1 MVDDRWLAD
10 HKTRFTPKHL
20 RWVLAPAAPLQRAA
34 RMPQLQNTSDDSVL
48 DDSWLTSD
56 GDEQQGTE
64 STEEPDGEPEGSTD
78 DSTGIV
84 VVQL

>member
-34 RMPQLQNTSDDSVL
+34 RMHVSTSDDSVL

-84 VVQL
+84 IVQL

>member
-1 MVDDRWLAD
+1 M
-10 HKTRFTPKHL
+10 PK
-20 RWVLAPAAPLQRAA
+20 LQS
-34 RMPQLQNTSDDSVL
+34 TSDDSVL

-84 VVQL
+84 IVQL